1 MAELMGKRDTG
12 KRRIKRQLIRTA
24 MVLDRQPW
32 AMILYMATVA
42 AIMIAC
48 GMAYNSVIPAYQ

>member
-1 MAELMGKRDTG
+1 MGKRDTG

-48 GMAYNSVIPAYQ
+48 GMAYNTVVPAYQ